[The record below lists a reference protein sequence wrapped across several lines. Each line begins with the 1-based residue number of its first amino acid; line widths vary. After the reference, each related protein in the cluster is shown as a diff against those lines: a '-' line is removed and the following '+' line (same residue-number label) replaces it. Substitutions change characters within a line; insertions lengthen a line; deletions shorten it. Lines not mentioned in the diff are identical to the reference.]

1 MNLRSQQEL
10 HSRMNIVNV
19 VKRQLIVVLV
29 LGFTIWTLPTTG
41 VVSTIRKAKAALLQM
56 PL

>member
-1 MNLRSQQEL
+1 
-10 HSRMNIVNV
+10 MNIVNV